1 MKIFKNTTKN
11 ILIFLIISI
20 LFFIALI
27 GFYIQ
32 ITQIEHITTKTN
44 IINNTDSNIAYFNIY
59 IKYKSKDINDINYYK
74 NPEEGI
80 YYYVAENIKNTNI
93 NLVINSINSLVVS
106 NSYDDNINK
115 YSKTKTFDN

>member
-20 LFFIALI
+20 LFFIAPI

-74 NPEEGI
+74 NSE
-80 YYYVAENIKNTNI
+80 KSFNTMLPKI
-93 NLVINSINSLVVS
+93 LKIP
-106 NSYDDNINK
+106 
-115 YSKTKTFDN
+115 T